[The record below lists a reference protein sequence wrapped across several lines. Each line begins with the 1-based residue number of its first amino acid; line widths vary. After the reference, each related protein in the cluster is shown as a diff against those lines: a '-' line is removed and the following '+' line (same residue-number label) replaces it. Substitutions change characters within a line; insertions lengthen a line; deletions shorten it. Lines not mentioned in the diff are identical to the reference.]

1 MIHLP
6 TPTLRLAPLPFPS
19 LSFFSFVFFF
29 LHSLLKQFPRGL
41 EHPEASFVPTIHRFA
56 LAHAVDFGGNRSVDD
71 GKRRSATLLARTC
84 SGFYV
89 SLIALS
95 HLAVIAA
102 LRRIGFPLLSLI
114 FSLGMAHFLLEILQN
129 PLASTRVLR
138 AELHHR
144 FQLVQLSLCDSSRFL
159 SPTDPLLVVIPLDH
173 KRHRVSTS
181 LHSPHRLHVLSTVIH
196 HRIGRQSV
204 ASRSSA
210 LLSLTSLLLSRLP
223 GNNYTAT
230 AGDSSAPP
238 AAHRSALHPF
248 PLSHF
253 VNPHSERD
261 RRDDHAAAILRPA
274 LQRLLLLLPLFL
286 TPFPFTQ
293 RSASRDTPPSRS
305 LSRTETRADAPP
317 RPSSA
322 LPSTL
327 APIHTVNDHRFP
339 AMRRQEFHHVL
350 VLVDVLRSD
359 HLSLISP
366 FLSNRI
372 ENVRTVERLR
382 DRFGRGNL
390 QLHLHVLHDR
400 LDYKRFPRLPP
411 SLWRTAP

>member
-41 EHPEASFVPTIHRFA
+41 EHPEASFVPTVHRFA
-56 LAHAVDFGGNRSVDD
+56 LAHAADFSGNRSVDD

-102 LRRIGFPLLSLI
+102 LRRIGFPLLFLT
-114 FSLGMAHFLLEILQN
+114 FSLGMAHFFLEILQN

-138 AELHHR
+138 TELHHR

-173 KRHRVSTS
+173 KRHRVSTF

-210 LLSLTSLLLSRLP
+210 LL
-223 GNNYTAT
+223 
-230 AGDSSAPP
+230 PP
-238 AAHRSALHPF
+238 TF
-248 PLSHF
+248 PS
-253 VNPHSERD
+253 PS
-261 RRDDHAAAILRPA
+261 PA
-274 LQRLLLLLPLFL
+274 
-286 TPFPFTQ
+286 
-293 RSASRDTPPSRS
+293 
-305 LSRTETRADAPP
+305 
-317 RPSSA
+317 
-322 LPSTL
+322 
-327 APIHTVNDHRFP
+327 
-339 AMRRQEFHHVL
+339 
-350 VLVDVLRSD
+350 
-359 HLSLISP
+359 
-366 FLSNRI
+366 
-372 ENVRTVERLR
+372 
-382 DRFGRGNL
+382 
-390 QLHLHVLHDR
+390 
-400 LDYKRFPRLPP
+400 
-411 SLWRTAP
+411 W